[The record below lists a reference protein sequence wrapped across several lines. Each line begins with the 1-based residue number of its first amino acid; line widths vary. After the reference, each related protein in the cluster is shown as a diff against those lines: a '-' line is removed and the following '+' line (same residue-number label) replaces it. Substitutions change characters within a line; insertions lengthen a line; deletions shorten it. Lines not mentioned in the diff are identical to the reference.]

1 MVMSHEEIKGGGRNA
16 FRAEVWA
23 LQKLE
28 DAESMRKIGDRQ

>member
-1 MVMSHEEIKGGGRNA
+1 MNAHEEIKGGGRNA

-28 DAESMRKIGDRQ
+28 DAESMRKTSDMP